1 VGVFYSLP
9 VYLLT
14 TSALYDILVF
24 NLRERSPLKCLSS
37 ETILI
42 LEYFV
47 MKSAK
52 QKVLAYLSKDSEYN
66 TLTAQKMQS
75 VFGVAN
81 PSATINELRNEGHA
95 IYLNSRINA
104 NGDKVSFYR
113 LGTPTKRIVAAGI
126 AAVRSQGERAFA

>member
-1 VGVFYSLP
+1 M
-9 VYLLT
+9 
-14 TSALYDILVF
+14 A
-24 NLRERSPLKCLSS
+24 
-37 ETILI
+37 
-42 LEYFV
+42 
-47 MKSAK
+47 KSAK
-52 QKVLAYLSKDSEYN
+52 SKVLSYLSKSGDYN

-81 PSATINELRNEGHA
+81 PSATINELRKEGHA

-126 AAVRSQGERAFA
+126 MALRQHRVSTFA